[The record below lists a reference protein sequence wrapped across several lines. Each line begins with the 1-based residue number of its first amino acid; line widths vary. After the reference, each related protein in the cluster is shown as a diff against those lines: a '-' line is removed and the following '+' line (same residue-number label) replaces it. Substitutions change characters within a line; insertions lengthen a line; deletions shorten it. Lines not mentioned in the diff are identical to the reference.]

1 MLFVG
6 FFTAMGSRECKPVW
20 KTYEKFINL
29 SCGYLISGHWRG
41 RRIETFSRAERS
53 VPEAAR
59 WRTREQ
65 AAPAGAARDAIASTR
80 YVRTF
85 SASSRKATSKRWS
98 TLTEITFRFG
108 FGTVAL

>member
-20 KTYEKFINL
+20 KTYEKYINL
-29 SCGYLISGHWRG
+29 SCGYIISGHWRG
-41 RRIETFSRAERS
+41 RNIEAFSRVERS
-53 VPEAAR
+53 VDEAAR
-59 WRTREQ
+59 SRTREQ
-65 AAPAGAARDAIASTR
+65 AAGAARDAIAATR

-85 SASSRKATSKRWS
+85 FRKLSEGYLSKRWS